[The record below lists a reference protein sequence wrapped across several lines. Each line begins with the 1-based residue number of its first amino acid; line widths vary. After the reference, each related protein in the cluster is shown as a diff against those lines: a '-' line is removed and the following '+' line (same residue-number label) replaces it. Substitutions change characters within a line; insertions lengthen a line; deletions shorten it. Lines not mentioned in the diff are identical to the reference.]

1 LALKLIEPGKRKGN
15 KYYIILG
22 MEAGRQYEI
31 STRTADKKLAKVRL
45 EDLRAKIDGAPRAGS
60 RITFSQAADLYIEYR
75 SPALQDRR
83 LIEKLRGAMGRMPV
97 PDIRQAD
104 LVQVANRLYP
114 QLTAA
119 SRNRNVMRPAGSV
132 LHYAARNGYCAWLRI
147 EHFKEPRP
155 VTRAAAPEV
164 GAQLFQAT
172 DGAKRLLVTWL
183 FCQGTRISDTL
194 RVRWEHIDLDR
205 RVVALRTRKTDKDR
219 VFPLHD
225 DVLSLLR
232 GISED
237 ARAGRLFPW
246 PHKNNVYRWLTPLVR
261 NLGLEFTPHMARHS
275 LGASLNASGA
285 GLRTIMAALG
295 HDSVQ
300 SSMRYQSADTEIVRD
315 AIAKIPRLK
324 TMGK

>member
-15 KYYIILG
+15 KYYLILG
-22 MEAGRQYEI
+22 MEAGTQYEV
-31 STRTADKKLAKVRL
+31 STRTTDKKLAHRRL
-45 EDLRAKIDGAPRAGS
+45 DELKEKLDGAPRSGS

-83 LIEKLRGAMGRMPV
+83 LIEKLREAMGRMPV
-97 PDIRQAD
+97 TDIRQAD

-232 GISED
+232 GMPED
-237 ARAGRLFPW
+237 MRAGRLFPW
-246 PHKNNVYRWLTPLVR
+246 PHKNNGLSLADPSCSQPWDRVYSAH
-261 NLGLEFTPHMARHS
+261 G
-275 LGASLNASGA
+275 
-285 GLRTIMAALG
+285 AALSG
-295 HDSVQ
+295 CIAECE
-300 SSMRYQSADTEIVRD
+300 RRRPADDHGGSRPRQRAVVD
-315 AIAKIPRLK
+315 AIPERRRRDC
-324 TMGK
+324 T

>member
-1 LALKLIEPGKRKGN
+1 
-15 KYYIILG
+15 
-22 MEAGRQYEI
+22 
-31 STRTADKKLAKVRL
+31 
-45 EDLRAKIDGAPRAGS
+45 
-60 RITFSQAADLYIEYR
+60 
-75 SPALQDRR
+75 
-83 LIEKLRGAMGRMPV
+83 
-97 PDIRQAD
+97 
-104 LVQVANRLYP
+104 
-114 QLTAA
+114 
-119 SRNRNVMRPAGSV
+119 
-132 LHYAARNGYCAWLRI
+132 
-147 EHFKEPRP
+147 
-155 VTRAAAPEV
+155 V

-172 DGAKRLLVTWL
+172 DGAKRLLVMWL

-194 RVRWEHIDLDR
+194 RVRWEHIDLDQ

-232 GISED
+232 GIPD
-237 ARAGRLFPW
+237 DMRDGRLFPW

-261 NLGLEFTPHMARHS
+261 NLGLVFTPHMARHS

-324 TMGK
+324 TLGKAS